1 MFQQVPFARKI
12 PDSLTSEKAQE
23 KGKKKK
29 GGGDFLQ
36 IIFFY
41 DKQVLLQLDIFIFF

>member
-1 MFQQVPFARKI
+1 MFQQVSFARKI

-29 GGGDFLQ
+29 GGWFPTDN
-36 IIFFY
+36 FFY